1 MLSLALALMTGVGF
15 GFFAPWYF
23 FKVRRRQDSRFF
35 AREVCKQWS
44 LPRDIGWFKGGFI
57 RTDLDRTGQS
67 VFIFKGRWAK
77 FPLQPSPTMV
87 LRHGTSLAERL
98 ESLFSCCLRALMI
111 WIDLSTS
118 AYHKFFDVK
127 RGRKTV
133 FGLLLLDC
141 HEHRLSHVC
150 AETFNQI

>member
-23 FKVRRRQDSRFF
+23 FKVRRRQDSRLF

-77 FPLQPSPTMV
+77 FPATLTDNGVEAWNITGREARVFVQV
-87 LRHGTSLAERL
+87 LFAR
-98 ESLFSCCLRALMI
+98 FD
-111 WIDLSTS
+111 DL
-118 AYHKFFDVK
+118 D
-127 RGRKTV
+127 RP
-133 FGLLLLDC
+133 
-141 HEHRLSHVC
+141 EHIR
-150 AETFNQI
+150 IP